1 MTSSSLIVRP
11 LASTAEYTLYYRLG
25 NTAFFPEPSEEDA
38 QHWQNTS
45 LQSPDFRAERVRGAL
60 REGQLLGGYG
70 LYGRALRLGVAR
82 ISTGCIGAVVTAP
95 EPPPQGVARAL
106 MPDSLAF
113 SLVRNQALLLLEGTP
128 KFY

>member
-38 QHWQNTS
+38 QNWQNTS

-70 LYGRALRLGVAR
+70 LYGRALRMGVAR

-95 EPPPQGVARAL
+95 EARQQGVARAL
-106 MPDSLAF
+106 MQDSLAF
-113 SLVRNQALLLLEGTP
+113 AREHNHALLLLDGIP
-128 KFY
+128 K